1 MMGKSGF
8 CFKLLTLFGLG
19 VGLLRS
25 GGFIMTTAG
34 QKLRTLRER
43 LGLTLRDVESA
54 SYRIAARYNNPEFGL
69 PLSRLSDI
77 ETKGIVASVF
87 RLYSLAVVYRL
98 DFNELLSWFGIDMQ
112 NLAGDLSLVSPSKT
126 HVLQSRPAAEPVRMP
141 VRMDPGFDLT
151 RTSNLG
157 RMIEKWGI
165 VPLTFLQKFEADHYS
180 YGYVGTDDFTLYPLV
195 LPGSFLQIDE
205 NKNRILGGGWRSEYE
220 RPIYFVETR
229 EGYFCSWCSLNGN
242 QLVLQPHALSPTPV
256 RSYRHPQEAEIIGQV
271 VGIAMRLDEWRAYDS
286 GQFSKVPRALTQGA

>member
-1 MMGKSGF
+1 
-8 CFKLLTLFGLG
+8 
-19 VGLLRS
+19 
-25 GGFIMTTAG
+25 MTTAG
-34 QKLRTLRER
+34 QRLRTIREN

-54 SYRIAARYNNPEFGL
+54 SYRIAAKYNNPEFGL

-112 NLAGDLSLVSPSKT
+112 NLAADLALVSPTKT
-126 HVLQSRPAAEPVRMP
+126 HVLRARPSAEPVRMP
-141 VRMDPGFDLT
+141 IRMDPGFDLT
-151 RTSNLG
+151 RTTNLG

-205 NKNRILGGGWRSEYE
+205 TKSRVLGGGWRSEYE

-229 EGYFCSWCSLNGN
+229 EGYFCTWCSINGN
-242 QLVLQPHALSPTPV
+242 QLVLQPHSLSPMPV
-256 RSYRHPQEAEIIGQV
+256 RSYRHPQDAEIIGQV
-271 VGIAMRLDEWRAYDS
+271 VGIAMRLDEWRACDS
-286 GQFSKVPRALTQGA
+286 GQVSKVPRALTQGALPSHP